1 MFATANALLA
11 FIAFI
16 MLSSYY
22 ASLSLS
28 SSKSRNTWICARTYH
43 VSHLA
48 TIINSFVNVKLN
60 YIKKVIF

>member
-28 SSKSRNTWICARTYH
+28 SSKSRICARTYH